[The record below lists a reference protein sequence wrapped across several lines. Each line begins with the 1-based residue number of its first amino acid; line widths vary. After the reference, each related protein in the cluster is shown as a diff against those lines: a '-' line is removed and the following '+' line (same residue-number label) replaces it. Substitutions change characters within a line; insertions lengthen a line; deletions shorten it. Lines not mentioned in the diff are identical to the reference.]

1 MEHLVYDVVVYCALL
16 RAALK
21 NRFDATATGAE
32 HADGD
37 GESDPDPD
45 GKDEQPQCFSQLKQL
60 LSFPS
65 FSVCVCLLKV
75 SDYWI
80 VLLLL
85 Y

>member
-1 MEHLVYDVVVYCALL
+1 MEHLVYDVVVCCVLL

-21 NRFDATATGAE
+21 NWFDATATGAE
-32 HADGD
+32 HAGD